1 MAVFARGYVT
11 YLQGDIPAALL
22 DFNEVIR
29 QKPDWSTSYEYRG
42 YAYAFQGKYER
53 ALEDYRQFVKLEPY
67 SIEGL
72 DAMARAYRE
81 LGEYDKAKTNSDK
94 ALEIK
99 PDYLRARENRAVV
112 FLKQN
117 KRDGAL
123 AELETI
129 LGLMPGD
136 TWAKSYRNAIRKY
149 QQDLLNALE
158 DTMQGPMGPFAQPT
172 LVSKIE
178 PQYSE
183 EADGPVSTQGSF
195 ADSSSTRMATYRM
208 FTLCA
213 GQGLDWMRRLL
224 KLFMPGY
231 SAGS

>member
-1 MAVFARGYVT
+1 
-11 YLQGDIPAALL
+11 
-22 DFNEVIR
+22 
-29 QKPDWSTSYEYRG
+29 
-42 YAYAFQGKYER
+42 
-53 ALEDYRQFVKLEPY
+53 
-67 SIEGL
+67 
-72 DAMARAYRE
+72 MARAYRE

-99 PDYLRARENRAVV
+99 PDYLRAREYRAVV

-183 EADGPVSTQGSF
+183 EARGPVSTQGSF

-231 SAGS
+231 SARQLAELDLLGELRTLTWSSIVVDRSMTISLQGLTLIKLPRRKALS